1 MNTRTD
7 NPLHVSD
14 ICVLGDKFAI
24 CDQEGKTQGIACVW
38 NGDEIPTPDEMAG
51 YAQNAHV
58 LYRTY
63 SSSFQDL

>member
-1 MNTRTD
+1 M
-7 NPLHVSD
+7 
-14 ICVLGDKFAI
+14 
-24 CDQEGKTQGIACVW
+24 CVW

-63 SSSFQDL
+63 SSSFQDLQQNVNVVVDLLILIT